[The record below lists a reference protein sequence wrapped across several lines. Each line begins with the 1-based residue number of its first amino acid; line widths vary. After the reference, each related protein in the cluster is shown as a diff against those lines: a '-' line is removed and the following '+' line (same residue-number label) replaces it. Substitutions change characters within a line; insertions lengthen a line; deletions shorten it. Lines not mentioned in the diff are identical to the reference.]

1 MKKMK
6 PTKTTTPPITNSID
20 RSPLRRGFLLMT
32 LALACFALSPTM
44 QAALPP
50 PKPDGGY
57 PGGNTAE
64 GNEALSS
71 VQINTTNGNGVA
83 NTAIGFEALISNTT
97 GGFNT
102 ATGVVA
108 LANLFDER

>member
-1 MKKMK
+1 M
-6 PTKTTTPPITNSID
+6 TTPQLNKSIN
-20 RSPLRRGFLLMT
+20 RSPLRRGFILIMLT
-32 LALACFALSPTM
+32 LTSFALSPTM

-57 PGGNTAE
+57 TGFNTAE
-64 GNEALSS
+64 GNGALSS